1 MTFGCAGASSRCG
14 RDCLSESTGT
24 PETGKG
30 LIAPNLILC
39 VKAIGGPLEFNI
51 EVTPIEDAY

>member
-1 MTFGCAGASSRCG
+1 M
-14 RDCLSESTGT
+14 SESTGT

-39 VKAIGGPLEFNI
+39 VKAIGGPFEFNI

>member
-1 MTFGCAGASSRCG
+1 MLERVDWNT
-14 RDCLSESTGT
+14 RDGQ
-24 PETGKG
+24 G